1 MTIAIKS
8 PLSGWI
14 TLLSELPDPVF
25 AERML
30 GDGIAIDPVEGRL
43 VSPVDGVVT
52 VVHPAKHAVTIDA
65 DGGAVLLLHIGLE
78 TVALAGEG
86 FTTHVAPGQRVA
98 AGDLL
103 ITFDLDAVARRARS
117 LVTPLVVTNGDAFEI
132 ISFPPVGPVQAGEP
146 LLVLRAL
153 QASAEKA
160 AAPVAITA
168 AREIRLPL
176 AHGLHAR
183 PAARLAALA
192 AQFDAQIELTAGGR
206 SASGRSPVAML
217 ALALSHGASLRL
229 QGSGPQAADAVAA
242 LAELIESGMGELL
255 PIQAGPPAPPPLPM
269 VPLPSRLQGVGAVPG
284 LAIGPAFVL
293 RDAEIEV
300 AENAADPGVERE
312 ALTAAR
318 ATIRAELSA
327 SAEDE
332 GPQAAI
338 AAAHLAFLDDPAVEA
353 AAHKAIDAGKSAG
366 FAWRAA
372 IAVFAE
378 PLRQA
383 NDRRFAERLD
393 DLRDIERRVLAAL
406 TGAAAAPALPSPGAI
421 LIADELFPSQ
431 LMAFADAGLAG
442 IATGQGGATSHVAII
457 AAGLDLPMITAL
469 GTRILEI
476 EDGADLILDGD
487 AGVLLIAPDASVLA
501 QTRARHVSRA
511 AHRQAAQAR
520 AHEDCRTADGVRIE
534 VAANLGSVEEAHR
547 AVGLGAEGCGLLRT
561 EFLFLDRSSP
571 PDEAEQLAAYQGVA
585 DALGD
590 RPLIVRTLDIG
601 ADKPAP
607 WLPMATEENP
617 ALGLRGIRLQ
627 LARPDLLET
636 QLRALLRVRCTG
648 PLRIMLPMVADRFEV
663 LDTRMLLERL
673 ARDLGADAPE
683 LGIMVETPAAALMA
697 AELAAEVAFFSIGS
711 NDLSQYALA
720 RDRTNPAV
728 AAGLDGLH
736 PAVLRLIAE
745 TVKGATAYDRWVGLC
760 GGLAAVADAVPVLLG
775 LGVSELSVSP
785 TAIAETK
792 ALVRTLD
799 LSACRDLAMRALASP
814 DAAAVRALVQ
824 ASLEKAA

>member
-1 MTIAIKS
+1 MTITIKS

-14 TLLSELPDPVF
+14 TQLPELPDPVF

-43 VSPVDGVVT
+43 VAPADGVVT
-52 VVHPAKHAVTIDA
+52 IIHPAKHAVTIDA

-98 AGDLL
+98 VGDLL
-103 ITFDLDAVARRARS
+103 VTFDLDAIARRART

-132 ISFPPVGPVQAGEP
+132 ASFSPAGPVKAGEP
-146 LLVLRAL
+146 LLILRAL
-153 QASAEKA
+153 QKAEQTDT
-160 AAPVAITA
+160 PESITA
-168 AREIRLPL
+168 MREIRLPL

-192 AQFDAQIELTAGGR
+192 AQFDAQVELVADGR
-206 SASGRSPVAML
+206 SASARSPVAML

-229 QGSGPQAADAVAA
+229 QGSGPQADEAIAA

-255 PIQAGPPAPPPLPM
+255 PIQAAPPAPPLPPM
-269 VPLPSRLQGVGAVPG
+269 APLPSRLQGVGAVPG

-293 RDAEIEV
+293 RDTDIEI
-300 AENAADPGVERE
+300 AENAADPGAERN
-312 ALTAAR
+312 ALAAAR
-318 ATIRAELSA
+318 AAIRADLTA
-327 SAEDE
+327 NAGGD

-353 AAHKAIDAGKSAG
+353 AAHRAIGVGKSAG
-366 FAWRAA
+366 FAWRTA
-372 IAVFAE
+372 IASFAE
-378 PLRQA
+378 PLRQSS
-383 NDRRFAERLD
+383 DRRFAERLD
-393 DLRDIERRVLAAL
+393 DLRDIERRVLAVLAG
-406 TGAAAAPALPSPGAI
+406 TVAAPALPPPGAI

-431 LMAFADAGLAG
+431 LMAFAEAGLAG

-469 GTRILEI
+469 GTRVLGI

-487 AGVLLIAPDASVLA
+487 AGVLLVAPDAAILA
-501 QTRARHVSRA
+501 QARARRASRA
-511 AHRQAAQAR
+511 ANRQAAQAR

-534 VAANLGSVEEAHR
+534 VAANLGSVEEARR
-547 AVGLGAEGCGLLRT
+547 AVALGAEGCGLLRT

-571 PDEAEQLAAYQGVA
+571 PDEAEQHAAYQGIA

-607 WLPMATEENP
+607 WLPMAAEENP

-627 LARPDLLET
+627 LARPELLET
-636 QLRALLRVRCTG
+636 QLRALLRVRGTG

-663 LDTRMLLERL
+663 VDTRLLFDRL
-673 ARDLGADAPE
+673 ARELGVEAPE

-697 AELAAEVAFFSIGS
+697 AELAVDASFFSIGS

-745 TVKGATAYDRWVGLC
+745 TVKGARTQGRWVGLC
-760 GGLAAVADAVPVLLG
+760 GGLAAVPDAVPVLLG
-775 LGVSELSVSP
+775 LGIAELSVSP

-799 LSACRDLAMRALASP
+799 LAACRDLATRALASP